1 MNSMISVASPL
12 QPQVKLTKFQ
22 KAFVAFGV
30 IMIVAMALAMFPLA
44 GGTDTTGN
52 AIQNGIKDGASS
64 LWNIMTAIVL
74 PIGAVAFAW
83 NAFKMFFGGQRGM
96 EEAKRNMLII
106 VVVVALVWLAPTV
119 IDQVNGWFS
128 DTGDGGIFTHS

>member
-1 MNSMISVASPL
+1 MNSMISVVSPL

-30 IMIVAMALAMFPLA
+30 IMIVALVLAMFPA
-44 GGTDTTGN
+44 ATTPSTGD
-52 AIQNGIKDGASS
+52 AIQNGIKDGTNS

-119 IDQVNGWFS
+119 IQQVNNWFS
-128 DTGDGGIFTHS
+128 GTGDGGIFAHS

>member
-22 KAFVAFGV
+22 KAFVALGV
-30 IMIVAMALAMFPLA
+30 IMIVAMALAMFPA
-44 GGTDTTGN
+44 AANPSTGA
-52 AIQNGIKDGASS
+52 AIQDGIKNGTGQ

-83 NAFKMFFGGQRGM
+83 NAFKMLFGGQKGM

-106 VVVVALVWLAPTV
+106 VVVVALVWLAPT
-119 IDQVNGWFS
+119 IIQQVNSWFNT
-128 DTGDGGIFTHS
+128 TGNGGVF

>member
-1 MNSMISVASPL
+1 MHPMISVASPL

-44 GGTDTTGN
+44 GGTDTTGT
-52 AIQNGIKDGASS
+52 AIQNGIKNGTHQ

-83 NAFKMFFGGQRGM
+83 NAFKMLFGGQKGM

-106 VVVVALVWLAPTV
+106 VVVVALVWLAPIV
-119 IDQVNGWFS
+119 IEQVNGWFK
-128 DTGDGGIFTHS
+128 DTEVGGVFS

>member
-22 KAFVAFGV
+22 KAFVALGV
-30 IMIVAMALAMFPLA
+30 IMIVALALAMFPLA
-44 GGTDTTGN
+44 GGTDTGN
-52 AIQNGIKDGASS
+52 AIQSGIKNGTHQ

-83 NAFKMFFGGQRGM
+83 NAFKMLFGGQKGM

-106 VVVVALVWLAPTV
+106 VVVVALVWLAPIV
-119 IDQVNGWFS
+119 IEQVNGWFKGT
-128 DTGDGGIFTHS
+128 DTGDVFS

>member
-22 KAFVAFGV
+22 KAFVALGV
-30 IMIVAMALAMFPLA
+30 IMIVALALAMFPA
-44 GGTDTTGN
+44 ATNPSTGD

-83 NAFKMFFGGQRGM
+83 NAFKMFFGGQKGM

-119 IDQVNGWFS
+119 IQQVNGWFS
-128 DTGDGGIFTHS
+128 STGDGGVFTH

>member
-30 IMIVAMALAMFPLA
+30 IMIVALVLAMFPA
-44 GGTDTTGN
+44 ATGTTD
-52 AIQNGIKDGASS
+52 AIQNGIKDGSKE
-64 LWNIMTAIVL
+64 LWKVLTAIVL

-83 NAFKMFFGGQRGM
+83 NAFKMLFGGQKGM

-106 VVVVALVWLAPTV
+106 VVVVALVWLAPIV
-119 IDQVNGWFS
+119 IQQVNSWFS
-128 DTGDGGIFTHS
+128 GNENNGLTIFNH

>member
-30 IMIVAMALAMFPLA
+30 IMIVALALAMFPLA
-44 GGTDTTGN
+44 DGTTD
-52 AIQNGIKDGASS
+52 AIQDGIKNGTGQ

-74 PIGAVAFAW
+74 PIGAVGFAW
-83 NAFKMFFGGQRGM
+83 NAFKMLFGGQKGM

-106 VVVVALVWLAPTV
+106 VVVVALVWLAPT
-119 IDQVNGWFS
+119 IIQQVNGWFS
-128 DTGDGGIFTHS
+128 ETKSNGVFGSKFA